1 MVQTHH
7 HADAGSGHGEDKGG
21 VVICLFEEG
30 DVAHVVVC
38 CWCCGFGCRRGFW
51 CGGGGRRGGGEG
63 GGLGEVLRETV
74 ERVDPGYGADE
85 PGVGHVGESGKV
97 GWEAA

>member
-1 MVQTHH
+1 
-7 HADAGSGHGEDKGG
+7 
-21 VVICLFEEG
+21 
-30 DVAHVVVC
+30 
-38 CWCCGFGCRRGFW
+38 
-51 CGGGGRRGGGEG
+51 
-63 GGLGEVLRETV
+63 LGEVLRETV